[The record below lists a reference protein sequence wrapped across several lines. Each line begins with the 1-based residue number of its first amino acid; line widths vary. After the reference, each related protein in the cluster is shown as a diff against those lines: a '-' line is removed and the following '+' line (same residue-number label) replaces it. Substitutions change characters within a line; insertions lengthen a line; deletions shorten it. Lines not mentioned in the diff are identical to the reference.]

1 MNLEQFPGFEYYGD
15 QLADAAEMAQYTM
28 FDSYQDF
35 TDSTAIYPKDKELEY
50 LMMGLV
56 SEVGEMA
63 GKVKKEIRDGKI
75 FEQEDFTKELGDVLW
90 YVARLAAYNDACLSW
105 VAEANVKKLSSR
117 MERGVIGGSGD
128 DR

>member
-1 MNLEQFPGFEYYGD
+1 MTTIYTGFEYYD
-15 QLADAAEMAQYTM
+15 QERDMAEIATWTDFDA
-28 FDSYQDF
+28 YQDF

-128 DR
+128 ER

>member
-15 QLADAAEMAQYTM
+15 QLADVAEMAQYTM

-35 TDSTAIYPKDKELEY
+35 TDSTAIYPKETELEY
-50 LMMGLV
+50 LLLGLT
-56 SEVGEMA
+56 SEVGELA

-75 FEQEDFTKELGDVLW
+75 VETEDFLKELGDILW
-90 YVARLAAYNDACLSW
+90 YVARLAAHKDVYLSD
-105 VAEANVKKLSSR
+105 VAQMNIEKLNSR
-117 MERGVIGGSGD
+117 KDRGTIGGSGD